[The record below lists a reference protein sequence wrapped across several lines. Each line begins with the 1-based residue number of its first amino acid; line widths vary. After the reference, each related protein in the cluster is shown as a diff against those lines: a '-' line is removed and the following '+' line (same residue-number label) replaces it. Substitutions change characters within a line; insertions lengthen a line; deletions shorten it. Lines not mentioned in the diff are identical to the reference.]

1 MSNSDPS
8 TSLHIVGEH
17 RNGAIRLRA
26 RGELDVATAPL
37 LERAISAAEALQPST
52 IVLDFQ
58 DLAFMDSTGLHA
70 LVRAHDRA
78 AEGERIVIVVNG
90 NEGVRKVFRLTRT
103 DHLLREADTL
113 EILAPADGDD
123 VTWSPISLSMADDG

>member
-1 MSNSDPS
+1 MSSSDPS
-8 TSLHIVGEH
+8 TSLHIVSEH

-26 RGELDVATAPL
+26 RGELDVATAPF

-52 IVLDFQ
+52 IVLDFE

-78 AEGERIVIVVNG
+78 AEGERIIIVVNG
-90 NEGVRKVFRLTRT
+90 NEGVRKVFRLTKT

-113 EILAPADGDD
+113 EILAPTDGDGT
-123 VTWSPISLSMADDG
+123 TWSPISLSIADDG